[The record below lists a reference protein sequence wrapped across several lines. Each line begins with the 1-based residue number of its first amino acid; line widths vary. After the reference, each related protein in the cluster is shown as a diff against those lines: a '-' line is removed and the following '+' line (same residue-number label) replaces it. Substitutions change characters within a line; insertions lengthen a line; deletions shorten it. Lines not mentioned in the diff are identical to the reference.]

1 MLNIQH
7 LSHTCWN
14 KAPIYVAVFSLC
26 STGETLKCLGG
37 TLARGWAAGV
47 SSQSS
52 LHFCTLAKY
61 GLIFFFFFY
70 HWKNTKLNPCC
81 AWHFT
86 SSYQNKTGNSRG
98 WNYSFSLDT
107 VVLLT
112 ANVLH
117 VTQVVKILLTPVEN
131 TKYYGSIYEQDAVFE
146 SIADGKVRTPCGKA
160 VYL

>member
-1 MLNIQH
+1 MWQFSPSARLGRH
-7 LSHTCWN
+7 WN
-14 KAPIYVAVFSLC
+14 AWVVHWPV
-26 STGETLKCLGG
+26 GELQG
-37 TLARGWAAGV
+37 
-47 SSQSS
+47 S
-52 LHFCTLAKY
+52 LHRVLCTFVPWQNMDWFL
-61 GLIFFFFFY
+61 FFFY

-131 TKYYGSIYEQDAVFE
+131 TKYYDSIYEQDAAFE
-146 SIADGKVRTPCGKA
+146 SKAVGKVRTPCGEV